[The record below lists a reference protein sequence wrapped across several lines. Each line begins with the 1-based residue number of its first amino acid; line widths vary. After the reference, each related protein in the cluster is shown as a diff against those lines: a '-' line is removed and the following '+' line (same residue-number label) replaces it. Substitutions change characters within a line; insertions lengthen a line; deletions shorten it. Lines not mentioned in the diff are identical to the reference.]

1 MTPEKLAAIDA
12 QRAAAPGVTRVWCW
26 APGYLTPEGKSL
38 GGIAR
43 LTGFTARAMPPTTGA
58 ARATEEGRRRGL
70 PETISRDESRPFV
83 DLFGVEATE
92 SETWARFEDGT
103 PAIAVRP
110 NGRGGYEVFLGT
122 PCCPTELVR
131 ALEDLAGVHRYVR
144 DGHATAWAAEGW
156 LSVMADANGGPVT
169 LDVGVPGPVVDA
181 LTGAKVA
188 DGPTFTLQ
196 MLSGETRLF
205 AFGR

>member
-1 MTPEKLAAIDA
+1 M
-12 QRAAAPGVTRVWCW
+12 
-26 APGYLTPEGKSL
+26 
-38 GGIAR
+38 
-43 LTGFTARAMPPTTGA
+43 
-58 ARATEEGRRRGL
+58 
-70 PETISRDESRPFV
+70 
-83 DLFGVEATE
+83 EATE

-122 PCCPTELVR
+122 PSCPTELVR

-144 DGHATAWAAEGW
+144 DGHATAWAA
-156 LSVMADANGGPVT
+156 VMADANGGPVT
-169 LDVGVPGPVVDA
+169 LDVGVPEPVVDA